1 MVVSAFDHTV
11 QTQLLAQLTSA
22 FNPPSADYTPLLFR
36 DRPLGCVAP
45 KWKVHLL
52 NDASEWVADAGDYL
66 ILKDE
71 APLEDIANGLQNV
84 AMDWYFSGLLSG
96 WRNEFFLVQDP
107 QTGEALFPLERS
119 AFRPLGL
126 LSQAVHIN
134 GLTLINDV
142 PHFWIGTRSPFKAVD
157 PNKLDNLV
165 GGGISAGETIQEA
178 MIREGWEEAGM
189 CEADLA
195 HLTQKSRCLS
205 LRPVSRGLHREYL
218 HVFDCWLAH
227 DAKPQNQDGEVA
239 EFNLMTPDEV
249 ASAIIN
255 KRFMNDATL
264 ATLDC
269 FQRLGYISPAHPL
282 CAWLKNSQSMSASI

>member
-11 QTQLLAQLTSA
+11 QTQLLQQMTSV
-22 FNPPSADYTPLLFR
+22 FHVPSADYTPLFFR
-36 DRPLGCVAP
+36 GRPLGSVAS
-45 KWKVHLL
+45 KWKTHLL
-52 NDASEWVADAGDYL
+52 NDASEWVIETADHL

-71 APLEDIANGLQNV
+71 APLTEIANGLQNV
-84 AMDWYFSGLLSG
+84 AMDWYFTGLLSG
-96 WRNEFFLVQDP
+96 WRNEFFLVKDP
-107 QTGEALFPLERS
+107 ETQEDLFPLERA

-134 GLTLINDV
+134 GLTLIDDI

-165 GGGISAGETIQEA
+165 GGGISAGESIQEA
-178 MIREGWEEAGM
+178 MMREGWEEAGLRS
-189 CEADLA
+189 EDIQHLA
-195 HLTQKSRCLS
+195 QQSRCLS

-218 HVFDCWLAH
+218 HIFDCWLPENTLP
-227 DAKPQNQDGEVA
+227 KNQDGEVA
-239 EFNLMTPDEV
+239 EFNLMSPDEV
-249 ASAIIN
+249 ALAIIN

-269 FQRLGYISPAHPL
+269 LKRLGYLSPEHPL
-282 CAWLKNSQSMSASI
+282 SDWLTTCQTLSA

>member
-1 MVVSAFDHTV
+1 MVVSAFDPAI
-11 QTQLLAQLTSA
+11 QTQLLHQVTSV
-22 FNPPSADYTPLLFR
+22 FNVPTADYTPLLFR
-36 DRPLGCVAP
+36 DRPLGRVAA
-45 KWKVHLL
+45 KWKTHLL
-52 NDASEWVADAGDYL
+52 CDAAQWVADAGDHL

-107 QTGEALFPLERS
+107 QTQAPLFPLERS

-134 GLTLINDV
+134 GLTLIDDV

-165 GGGISAGETIQEA
+165 GGGVSAGETIPEA
-178 MIREGWEEAGM
+178 MMREGWEEAGM
-189 CEADLA
+189 CEADLS
-195 HLTQKSRCLS
+195 HLEQKSRCLS
-205 LRPVSRGLHREYL
+205 LRAVSRGLHREYL
-218 HVFDCWLAH
+218 HIFDCWLSPEAT
-227 DAKPQNQDGEVA
+227 PQNQDGEVA
-239 EFNLMTPDEV
+239 EFNLMTPAEV

-255 KRFMNDATL
+255 QRFMNDATL

-269 FQRLGYISPAHPL
+269 LLRLGYISQDHAL
-282 CAWLKNSQSMSASI
+282 AAWLRDCRNAQG